1 MKPIQPN
8 YTNDLK
14 KISKQITELASELQK
29 IKELLQPED
38 ENPEAVEMY
47 PWHLKNSTTTAD
59 FHESEKWDREVK

>member
-29 IKELLQPED
+29 IKELLRLED
-38 ENPEAVEMY
+38 ENSESVEAASQMY
-47 PWHLKNSTTTAD
+47 PWHFPNVTTTAD
-59 FHESEKWDREVK
+59 FHEEEQ